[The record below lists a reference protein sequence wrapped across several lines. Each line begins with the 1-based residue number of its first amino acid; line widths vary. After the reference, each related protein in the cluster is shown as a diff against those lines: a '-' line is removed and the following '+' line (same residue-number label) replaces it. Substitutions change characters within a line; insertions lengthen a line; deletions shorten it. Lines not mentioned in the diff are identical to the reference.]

1 MIGFPAIPEE
11 IIAYKT
17 EQVARLQAVTPLAG
31 LRALAKMQARPLDLS
46 SHVLENRVAL
56 LAQVM
61 NPAVDLGQA
70 AAGAAPYDPVAL
82 ARRLA
87 RHGAQAL
94 VVATDEQYHAG
105 GIEHLTLVA
114 NAVNVPVIRYD
125 YIIDEYQI
133 VETRAAGGDGLF
145 LTPALLPPE
154 QMRRLISITQRNLM
168 TAVVNVHSE
177 AELQA
182 ILPFEPRVIAINN
195 ANPLTGR
202 VDLSLTTRL
211 VEMVPGHVT
220 LLTMGGLESPRDVG
234 QVMAGVDGVLVG
246 PAMLLISEWAAELW
260 DMLGAH
266 GPQAPADPDLAP
278 PLRL

>member
-1 MIGFPAIPEE
+1 MIEFPFVPDE
-11 IIAYKT
+11 IIAYKQ
-17 EQVARLQAVTPLAG
+17 EQVARLQAVTPLPG

-56 LAQVM
+56 LARVM

-70 AAGAAPYDPVAL
+70 ASGAAPYDPVAL

-94 VVATDEQYHAG
+94 VVATDDRYHAG
-105 GIEHLTLVA
+105 AIEHLTLVA

-125 YIIDEYQI
+125 FIIDEYQV

-145 LTPALLPPE
+145 LMPALLPPE
-154 QMRRLISITQRNLM
+154 QVRRLLSVTQRNLM
-168 TAVVNVHSE
+168 TAVVCVHSE
-177 AELQA
+177 AELRA

-195 ANPLTGR
+195 YNPLTDR
-202 VDLSLTTRL
+202 VDLSLTPRL

-234 QVMAGVDGVLVG
+234 QVMAGVDGVLIG
-246 PAMLLISEWAAELW
+246 PAMLLITDWAAELW
-260 DMLGAH
+260 EMLGTP
-266 GPQAPADPDLAP
+266 GPGSVP
-278 PLRL
+278 PESEPPRQS

>member
-1 MIGFPAIPEE
+1 MIEFPFVPDE
-11 IIAYKT
+11 IIAYKQ
-17 EQVARLQAVTPLAG
+17 EQVARLQAVTPLPG
-31 LRALAKMQARPLDLS
+31 LRALAKMQARPQDLS
-46 SHVLENRVAL
+46 SHLLENRVAL
-56 LAQVM
+56 LARVM
-61 NPAVDLGQA
+61 NPAVDLGQS

-94 VVATDEQYHAG
+94 VVATDERYHAG
-105 GIEHLTLVA
+105 AIEHLTLVA

-125 YIIDEYQI
+125 FIIDEYQV

-154 QMRRLISITQRNLM
+154 QVRRLLSITQRNLM
-168 TAVVNVHSE
+168 TAIVCVHSE
-177 AELQA
+177 AELRA

-195 ANPLTGR
+195 YNPLTDR
-202 VDLSLTTRL
+202 VDLSLTPRL

-246 PAMLLISEWAAELW
+246 PAMLLIADWAAELW
-260 DMLGAH
+260 EMLKTP
-266 GPQAPADPDLAP
+266 GPGPVP
-278 PLRL
+278 PESEPPRQI